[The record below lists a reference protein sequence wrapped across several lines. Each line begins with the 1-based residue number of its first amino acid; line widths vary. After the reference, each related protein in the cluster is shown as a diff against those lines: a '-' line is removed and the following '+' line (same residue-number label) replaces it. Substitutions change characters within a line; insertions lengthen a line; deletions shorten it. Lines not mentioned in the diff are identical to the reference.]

1 MRSFINRLAATV
13 IRPKTNFYPDR
24 EGAATVVAQAGA
36 LAAALAAEYVGD
48 PPHGG
53 LAESREGLLR
63 FRPGGRLCP
72 PFFL

>member
-1 MRSFINRLAATV
+1 MCSFINRPAAAR
-13 IRPKTNFYPDR
+13 IGPKTNFYPDQ
-24 EGAATVVAQAGA
+24 EGAATVVASSRT
-36 LAAALAAEYVGD
+36 LAAALGAEYVGD
-48 PPHGG
+48 PCRGR